1 MHHFESL
8 REVAKFFDQNYN
20 HFLRYDDHTLDYNGV
35 TYLMELDETA
45 PVPLVR
51 VGYYDDDGELSLL
64 LCIVD
69 FGLLINTD
77 ASQEDSD
84 KPEIYEYLT
93 ILNEELFDLNIYDLA
108 RFNYI
113 LKRAVKDM

>member
-1 MHHFESL
+1 MHQFNSL
-8 REVAKFFDQNYN
+8 REVAQFFDQNYN

-51 VGYYDDDGELSLL
+51 VGYFDDEGDLSLL

-77 ASQEDSD
+77 VANEGD

-93 ILNEELFDLNIYDLA
+93 ILDEQLFDLNIYDLA

>member
-1 MHHFESL
+1 MHQFNSL
-8 REVAKFFDQNYN
+8 REVAQFFDQNYN

-51 VGYYDDDGELSLL
+51 VGYFDDDGDLSLL

-77 ASQEDSD
+77 VENEGD

-93 ILNEELFDLNIYDLA
+93 ILDEQLFDLNIYDLA